1 MKRFFFQLFLLC
13 SSSLVL
19 SAQNSADALRFS
31 QFGIGGTAR
40 TIAIGGSIGALGADF
55 SVASTNPAGLGAY
68 RSSEFT
74 MTPSLFLNNVDA
86 NLVDGGT
93 NPSGQN
99 ITNFNFSNIGVVFNK
114 NIDRDNSKWKTSNFS
129 IGINRLTNFNETITM
144 LLLKNQ
150 K

>member
-55 SVASTNPAGLGAY
+55 SVISTNPAGLGAY
-68 RSSEFT
+68 RGSEFT

-99 ITNFNFSNIGVVFNK
+99 ITNFNFV
-114 NIDRDNSKWKTSNFS
+114 
-129 IGINRLTNFNETITM
+129 
-144 LLLKNQ
+144 
-150 K
+150 